1 MYKLRPYQNEAV
13 ASVVKH
19 FRRHKTPAVV
29 VLPTGAGKSLVIA
42 ELARIAKGR
51 VLVLTH
57 VKELVEQNYL
67 KYKSYDLVA
76 GIYSAGLGRK
86 EKSEKVIFSS
96 IQSVAR
102 ASEDF
107 FENFSL
113 VIVDECHRI
122 SLDEKT
128 QYQQVFDIL
137 KKKNDKVFFL
147 GLTATPYRLGMGWIY
162 NYHYKGSL
170 KSEGDCFFRDCIYE
184 LPLSYMIDNGYLT
197 RPVKIDSPVACYDF
211 SKLELDKK
219 TGLYSISDI
228 EEILKDNER
237 VTPGIIGHIIETAQE
252 RQGVM
257 IFTSTVRHAREILG
271 LLPLGQSEI
280 VTGDTPIK
288 ERDEIINN
296 FKDKKIKYL
305 VNVSVL
311 TTGFDAP
318 HVDLIA
324 VLRPTE
330 SVGLYQQIVGRGLRL
345 AANKEDCLILDYTGQ
360 GHNLFSPEVGDIPPD
375 KESVPV
381 EVPCPECGH
390 NNLFWGKV
398 DDEGEVVE
406 HFGRK
411 CKGAHEDPVTLQI
424 EACGFRFRFKICEDC
439 GAENDIAARVCNGC
453 DATLVD
459 PDKKL
464 QEAMKLTNA
473 HVLRVDFMEFM
484 KTTDRKGRERL
495 EIRYYDYD
503 GQFLAEFYFLN
514 GKSSQL
520 AFYHNFVRP
529 HLKYPGRVYDSLDI
543 NRAILLKDH
552 FRTPKFVIARK
563 VERYWKIR
571 EKVF

>member
-86 EKSEKVIFSS
+86 EKTEKVIFSS

-137 KKKNDKVFFL
+137 KKKNDNVFFL

-162 NYHYKGSL
+162 NFHYKGSL

-381 EVPCPECGH
+381 EIPCPECGH

-398 DDEGEVVE
+398 NDEGEVVE

-411 CKGAHEDPVTLQI
+411 CKGAHEDPVTLEI
-424 EACGFRFRFKICEDC
+424 EVCGFRYRFKVCEDC

-473 HVLRVDFMEFM
+473 HVLRVDFMDFL

-520 AFYHNFVRP
+520 AFFHNFVRP
-529 HLKYPGRVYDSLDI
+529 HLKYPGKIYDSLDI
-543 NRAILLKDH
+543 DRAILLKGH